1 MSTFFFF
8 GVGVDERRAEPSFGA
23 SGVHYG
29 NIRQGVVV
37 SGLQIRGRPTYMNVP
52 SKAHDLYKHTVH
64 KAMGQGTSL
73 TAHQRRRMPAQ
84 PTFKYVGSYLGFDV
98 KCVCQINHFD
108 CIVFDGNS
116 KTSSYKEKCC

>member
-1 MSTFFFF
+1 M
-8 GVGVDERRAEPSFGA
+8 DERRAEPSFGA

-37 SGLQIRGRPTYMNVP
+37 SGLQIRGRPKYMNVP

-73 TAHQRRRMPAQ
+73 TAHQRR
-84 PTFKYVGSYLGFDV
+84 
-98 KCVCQINHFD
+98 HFD